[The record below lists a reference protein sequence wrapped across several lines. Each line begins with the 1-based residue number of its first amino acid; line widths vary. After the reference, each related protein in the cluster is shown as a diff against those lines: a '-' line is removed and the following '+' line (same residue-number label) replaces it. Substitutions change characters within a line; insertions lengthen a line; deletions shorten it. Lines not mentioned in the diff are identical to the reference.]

1 MSKCGS
7 MRQTAMFAVAEM
19 REMLSHYDGISDEV
33 VDEIA
38 RSIVEGWFQASQA
51 WVTAEALESKL
62 IEATGKAQPP
72 AVDEYAQLVMDY
84 KRRHPEFQFTGDE
97 YKTTNNTNK
106 EDHAVEED

>member
-33 VDEIA
+33 
-38 RSIVEGWFQASQA
+38 
-51 WVTAEALESKL
+51 
-62 IEATGKAQPP
+62 
-72 AVDEYAQLVMDY
+72 VDEYAQLVMDY

>member
-1 MSKCGS
+1 
-7 MRQTAMFAVAEM
+7 MRQHETDRHVRGRRDARDAETTG
-19 REMLSHYDGISDEV
+19 GISDEV

-62 IEATGKAQPP
+62 IEVTGKAQLL

>member
-7 MRQTAMFAVAEM
+7 MRETAMFAVAEI
-19 REMLSHYDGISDEV
+19 REMLSRYDGISDEV

-62 IEATGKAQPP
+62 IEVTGKAQPL
-72 AVDEYAQLVMDY
+72 AVDEYVQLVMDY

-97 YKTTNNTNK
+97 YKTINNTNK